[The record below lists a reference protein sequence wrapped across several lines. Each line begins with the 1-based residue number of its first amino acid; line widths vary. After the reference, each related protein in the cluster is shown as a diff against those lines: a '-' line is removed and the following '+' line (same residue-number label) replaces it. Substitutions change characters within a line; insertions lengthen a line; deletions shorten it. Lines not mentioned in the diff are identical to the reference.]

1 MRFRS
6 SPLRAGRRDAQRG
19 AAAIEFALAMFFLAP
34 LLMGMMQ
41 YGYYF
46 YVAMNVLEAQHQGL
60 VAAARTQGVSCAV
73 TASAAQVT
81 ARTAAQTAAST
92 AITTYLTNN
101 GLNSVVTLSGTTPDL
116 RHQSAGPDLD
126 DDADRRLSPAAGK
139 SAALGQ
145 GFADVRLPALHGAN
159 DGGAREQLSR
169 GATGTSSSPRRRR
182 RPR

>member
-6 SPLRAGRRDAQRG
+6 SPLRAARRDGQRG

-60 VAAARTQGVSCAV
+60 VAAARSQGVSCAL

-101 GLNSVVTLSGTTPDL
+101 GLNSVVTLSGTTPTCDTNPLDPTWTMTLIADFRPPLGRVLPWDKASPTVGYL
-116 RHQSAGPDLD
+116 RYTARTM
-126 DDADRRLSPAAGK
+126 A
-139 SAALGQ
+139 
-145 GFADVRLPALHGAN
+145 VRGN
-159 DGGAREQLSR
+159 N
-169 GATGTSSSPRRRR
+169 
-182 RPR
+182 